1 MESFS
6 NLGPY
11 KKHPLA
17 QVNLKFFPETF
28 DSELQKYLKFVKKAS
43 TVQELNDSIV
53 EAGKKILYLDAFNE
67 CHVKILPGKYV
78 NTAEAQ
84 FHLVKKEM
92 FKPQINMETDPL
104 EVSLV
109 SYFRNLFGSVNSLI
123 LKLGFE
129 LEHKNKTFMLNYL
142 SKVGVAN
149 KFQYGFEVEKASNY
163 LDINVH
169 EHLHSLA
176 AYINTYDDVHSLK
189 LGYYLRNNEIFVNRA
204 SSELINEGLLPS
216 SKTSLIYKYSKPYFP
231 ILNLKF
237 STVIQAE
244 LAFSNKLEFLKLEKS
259 VNKLWSLTNNLKVL
273 LNLDCGYT
281 LPLQA
286 EHISLNDR
294 FRYKEFKGFKF
305 IGRRFRANNEELA
318 ERLEVEGDHLGSR
331 SKLSGNIQLIH
342 TAFPLFSRLG
352 VNPFL
357 FVSAAYLHETD
368 NLLKNSRA
376 AAGFGAKVAMPFGVL
391 EFVYTSKFW
400 AQPGDCP
407 AEFQIFFKEN

>member
-1 MESFS
+1 MESYS
-6 NLGPY
+6 SLGPY
-11 KKHPLA
+11 TKHPLA

-28 DSELQKYLKFVKKAS
+28 DAELQKYVKFVKKAS
-43 TVQELNDSIV
+43 TVEELNNSIV
-53 EAGKKILYLDAFNE
+53 DAGRKILLLDAFDE
-67 CHVKILPGKYV
+67 CHVKILPGKHV
-78 NTAEAQ
+78 NTAQAQ
-84 FHLVKKEM
+84 FHLLTKEM
-92 FKPQINMETDPL
+92 FKPQIYMETDPL

-123 LKLGFE
+123 VKLGLE

-142 SKVGVAN
+142 SKVGLAN

-176 AYINTYDDVHSLK
+176 AYVNSYDKVHLLK
-189 LGYYLRNNEIFVNRA
+189 LGHYLRTNEIFVNRA
-204 SSELINEGLLPS
+204 SAELINEGLLPS
-216 SKTSLIYKYSKPYFP
+216 VKTSLIYKYSQDHFP
-231 ILNLKF
+231 LLSSVF
-237 STVIQAE
+237 STVFQAE
-244 LAFSNKLEFLKLEKS
+244 LAFSNKLEFLKLENS
-259 VNKLWSLTNNLKVL
+259 LNKRWSLTKSLKL
-273 LNLDCGYT
+273 ALNLDCGYT

-286 EHISLNDR
+286 EQISLNDR
-294 FRYKEFKGFKF
+294 FRYRDFKGFKF
-305 IGRRFRANNEELA
+305 VGRRFAANNEELA
-318 ERLEVEGDHLGSR
+318 ENLEVSGDHLGTR
-331 SKLSGNIQLIH
+331 SKLSGNIQIVH

-368 NLLKNSRA
+368 SLAKNTRA
-376 AAGFGAKVAMPFGVL
+376 AAGFGAKVVMPFGFF

-407 AEFQIFFKEN
+407 AEFQIFFKDN